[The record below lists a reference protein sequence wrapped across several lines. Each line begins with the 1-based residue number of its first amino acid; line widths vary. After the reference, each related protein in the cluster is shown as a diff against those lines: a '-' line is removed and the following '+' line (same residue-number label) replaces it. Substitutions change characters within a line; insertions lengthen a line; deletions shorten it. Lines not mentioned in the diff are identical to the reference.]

1 MRFEQRFGITHPEN
15 YEGASSG
22 LCLTY
27 QVFMDYV
34 FPVLADEIKGKS
46 QEEAIQIISDYLND
60 YGNIT
65 GSKCKLHLEQLVFG
79 SMKMRSSIS
88 Y

>member
-22 LCLTY
+22 ICLTY

-60 YGNIT
+60 YLTVRVLKI
-65 GSKCKLHLEQLVFG
+65 SKDTHGQAA
-79 SMKMRSSIS
+79 
-88 Y
+88 